1 MKHNNASSNSNTNH
15 ANLMFSKK
23 TKEKEVLSSCMDI
36 AFKSVQHGCLFVVD
50 LNKKRRY
57 DYYTKVFESIIR
69 KDGKPLNVTNER
81 DDPVIR
87 HLASIDGATIIEKS
101 GEMREFGVTLKKHH
115 TFFGHGK
122 RHAFALGTSKIKN
135 IVCILASEEDKHIR
149 LFREGIC
156 IADIDAKTRLPANT
170 KQKVVDILDA
180 PLSKVLIA
188 SGIATSILTLNPI
201 PAIVTITGSSV
212 IVSFGFD
219 KIKKFFNKN

>member
-1 MKHNNASSNSNTNH
+1 MKHSNLSNNSNH
-15 ANLMFSKK
+15 ANLTFSKK
-23 TKEKEVLSSCMDI
+23 IKEKEVLSCCMDI

-69 KDGKPLNVTNER
+69 KDGKPLSVTNHT
-81 DDPVIR
+81 DGPVIK
-87 HLASIDGATIIEKS
+87 HMAEIDGATVIEKN
-101 GEMREFGVTLKKHH
+101 GDMREFGVTLKKHR

-156 IADIDAKTRLPANT
+156 VADIDAKTRMPANT
-170 KQKVVDILDA
+170 KQKVVDIIDS
-180 PLSKVLIA
+180 PLSKVLVA

-219 KIKKFFNKN
+219 KIKKFFKKN